1 MSTPKYFVWRVS
13 ALVQRKD
20 QTSKE
25 RMVVTFVDNVPT
37 TLSATQVLRD
47 GLEILLKDETDDDA
61 RLQITAT
68 VSVEE
73 VPVGV
78 KRVFL
83 F

>member
-1 MSTPKYFVWRVS
+1 M
-13 ALVQRKD
+13 
-20 QTSKE
+20 
-25 RMVVTFVDNVPT
+25 TFVDNVPT
-37 TLSATQVLRD
+37 TLSATQVIRD
-47 GLEILLKDETDDDA
+47 GLEVLLKDETDDDA